1 VYRNGDSLPAISTAP
16 RNRRRQKA
24 GGLAMALFLD
34 TIYFNRQ
41 PADKVKQ
48 ALANIHKNLTSG
60 TGLPKGVTLKAGPWY
75 SNEELKLVVVLDM
88 QDHSLT
94 YGAFSNAVASG
105 MVEKRKL
112 EPIVEW
118 SSVEAFIK
126 S

>member
-1 VYRNGDSLPAISTAP
+1 
-16 RNRRRQKA
+16 
-24 GGLAMALFLD
+24 MALFLD

-48 ALANIHKNLTSG
+48 ALANIHKTLSSG
-60 TGLPKGVTLKAGPWY
+60 DGLPKGVTVKGGPWY

-94 YGAFSNAVASG
+94 YTAFSNAVTGG

-112 EPIVEW
+112 EPNVDW
-118 SSVEAFIK
+118 TAVEAFIK

>member
-1 VYRNGDSLPAISTAP
+1 
-16 RNRRRQKA
+16 
-24 GGLAMALFLD
+24 MALFLD

-41 PADKVKQ
+41 PAEKVKE
-48 ALANIHKNLTSG
+48 ALANIHKSLT
-60 TGLPKGVTLKAGPWY
+60 TGALPQGVTLKAGPWY

-94 YGAFSNAVASG
+94 YSAFSNAVTGG

-112 EPIVEW
+112 EPIVDW
-118 SSVEAFIK
+118 STVETFLK

>member
-1 VYRNGDSLPAISTAP
+1 
-16 RNRRRQKA
+16 
-24 GGLAMALFLD
+24 MALFLD

-41 PADKVKQ
+41 PADKVKE
-48 ALANIHKNLTSG
+48 ALANIHKSLT
-60 TGLPKGVTLKAGPWY
+60 TGALPKGVTLKAGPWY

-94 YGAFSNAVASG
+94 YGAFSNAVTSG

-112 EPIVEW
+112 EPIVDW
-118 SSVEAFIK
+118 SAVESFLK

>member
-1 VYRNGDSLPAISTAP
+1 
-16 RNRRRQKA
+16 
-24 GGLAMALFLD
+24 MALFLD

-41 PADKVKQ
+41 SVEKVKE
-48 ALANIHKNLTSG
+48 ALANIHKSLT
-60 TGLPKGVTLKAGPWY
+60 TGALPQGVTLKAGPWY

-105 MVEKRKL
+105 IVERRKL
-112 EPIVEW
+112 EPIVDW
-118 SSVEAFIK
+118 SAVEAFIK

>member
-1 VYRNGDSLPAISTAP
+1 
-16 RNRRRQKA
+16 
-24 GGLAMALFLD
+24 MALFLD

-41 PADKVKQ
+41 PADKLKQ
-48 ALANIHKNLTSG
+48 ALANINKSLTSG
-60 TGLPKGVTLKAGPWY
+60 SGLPKGVTLKAGPWY
-75 SNEELKLVVVLDM
+75 SNEEMKLVVVLDM

-94 YGAFSNAVASG
+94 YTAFSNAVSSG

-118 SSVEAFIK
+118 STVEAFIK

>member
-1 VYRNGDSLPAISTAP
+1 
-16 RNRRRQKA
+16 
-24 GGLAMALFLD
+24 MALFLD

-41 PADKVKQ
+41 PTDKLKE
-48 ALANIHKNLTSG
+48 ALANINKSLASG
-60 TGLPKGVTLKAGPWY
+60 SKLPKGVTLKAGPWY
-75 SNEELKLVVVLDM
+75 SNEEMKLVVVLDM

-94 YGAFSNAVASG
+94 YTAFSNAVTSG

-118 SSVEAFIK
+118 STVEAFIK